1 MDASAD
7 FVMPKLGLTMVEG
20 TVARWNTE
28 PGRPFGPGDV
38 LVVVETDKIAYEVEA
53 PPAGIFREIL
63 VAEGTAVPVGTP
75 IGRWDLGDLVAAPAT
90 TAPSGRRIV

>member
-1 MDASAD
+1 MDASVD

-53 PPAGIFREIL
+53 PAAGIFREIL
-63 VAEGTAVPVGTP
+63 VAEQ
-75 IGRWDLGDLVAAPAT
+75 R
-90 TAPSGRRIV
+90 PSGEFARPSAQSAHLPIQ